1 MCLAVIKMRKNE
13 EENDEGY
20 SYDARKKK
28 HPTWKPRTARKLRN
42 LHATTS
48 SNLYSTNW

>member
-1 MCLAVIKMRKNE
+1 MKAIAMTR
-13 EENDEGY
+13 
-20 SYDARKKK
+20 AKKAPNMEVSQGK
-28 HPTWKPRTARKLRN
+28 EKLRN